1 MKKTVSTLKF
11 LINSRVERQ
20 KLNKKKIKCKYFT
33 SFYFITFCC
42 CCYYKPGLQSWK
54 YNERN
59 QRDEGGGYVIDLLCW
74 INE

>member
-11 LINSRVERQ
+11 LINSRVER
-20 KLNKKKIKCKYFT
+20 KKKIKKMKCKYFT
-33 SFYFITFCC
+33 FITFYC